1 MALAVVLSLPTAT
14 LAFGTAAS
22 TTQEQTEN
30 GSQVTVSNLTAQP
43 WASAGE
49 TLTVSAT
56 VTLDEASASE
66 DGNPTATEGT
76 ESVGNDTDTAT
87 PTDTV
92 ESTNDTDTAS
102 ATDTVEST
110 NDTDTASAT
119 ETTETPADNDTETAT
134 DGTDTE
140 TPTETT
146 DTATND
152 PDTADNDTETAT
164 PTQAT
169 DSVDNDTGTET
180 PTETVD
186 TADTTETVDTADT
199 TETVDTAD
207 NDTETADTA
216 EGTNATDTPE
226 AGSNA
231 TATADA
237 DGNDTDTG
245 DSTTARTVPVE
256 FRVDG
261 DVVER
266 RNVTLEPGESTEVE
280 FTLDTGGLGTDTYIH
295 GIYAGDSGEDASL
308 YVFAGGASSSADSG
322 SFRVSDLSDPGEV
335 SPDEPVDI
343 SATVTNTASAGDA
356 NATDST
362 NTVGNETATAD
373 NGTTGETSQAVELR
387 VNGDVVDRRIVTL
400 EPGESTEVEFAV
412 DATELEAGV
421 HTYGVLTEDFGE
433 MGAFMISEQVD
444 ENETDTAESTETATG
459 EPTETDTNE
468 TDTAESTE
476 TATDETETATPTA
489 TETPPS
495 TDSTT
500 DETDTAEPTATAT
513 DTNGSTSGTDTPTGT
528 A

>member
-92 ESTNDTDTAS
+92 ESTNDTDTA
-102 ATDTVEST
+102 
-110 NDTDTASAT
+110 
-119 ETTETPADNDTETAT
+119 
-134 DGTDTE
+134 
-140 TPTETT
+140 
-146 DTATND
+146 
-152 PDTADNDTETAT
+152 DNDTETAT

-186 TADTTETVDTADT
+186 TAD
-199 TETVDTAD
+199 
-207 NDTETADTA
+207 NDTDTA

-237 DGNDTDTG
+237 DGSDTDTG

-335 SPDEPVDI
+335 SPDEPADI

-444 ENETDTAESTETATG
+444 ENETATG

>member
-134 DGTDTE
+134 
-140 TPTETT
+140 
-146 DTATND
+146 
-152 PDTADNDTETAT
+152 

-180 PTETVD
+180 PTD
-186 TADTTETVDTADT
+186 
-199 TETVDTAD
+199 
-207 NDTETADTA
+207 
-216 EGTNATDTPE
+216 
-226 AGSNA
+226 
-231 TATADA
+231 TADA

-444 ENETDTAESTETATG
+444 ENETDTAESTETATD

-513 DTNGSTSGTDTPTGT
+513 DTNGSTSGTDTPAGT